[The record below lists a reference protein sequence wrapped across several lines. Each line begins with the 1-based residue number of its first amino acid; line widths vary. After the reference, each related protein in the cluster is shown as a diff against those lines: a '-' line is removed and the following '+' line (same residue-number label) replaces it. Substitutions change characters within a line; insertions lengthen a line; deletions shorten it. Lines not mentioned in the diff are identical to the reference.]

1 MNLVSFLALII
12 LQFITGFGILNLF
25 RIDLRPFMF
34 ISLAVI
40 LGVANFS
47 IIPFLLQLLYI
58 PLTSLNVFVGLL
70 ISAILFNLQLL
81 NGIKRF
87 RKIFRSNPVRFE
99 IYEVFCVAVIALI
112 VFASVWRCFYF
123 PPTPRDFTSGAEVI
137 AEYATRE
144 KSMIN
149 SVFTV
154 NLESTN

>member
-87 RKIFRSNPVRFE
+87 RKIFKDYILLNNGAFMKRFFLKIILLSLLTIFSE
-99 IYEVFCVAVIALI
+99 NVHSSQANNTFLI
-112 VFASVWRCFYF
+112 
-123 PPTPRDFTSGAEVI
+123 
-137 AEYATRE
+137 
-144 KSMIN
+144 
-149 SVFTV
+149 
-154 NLESTN
+154 